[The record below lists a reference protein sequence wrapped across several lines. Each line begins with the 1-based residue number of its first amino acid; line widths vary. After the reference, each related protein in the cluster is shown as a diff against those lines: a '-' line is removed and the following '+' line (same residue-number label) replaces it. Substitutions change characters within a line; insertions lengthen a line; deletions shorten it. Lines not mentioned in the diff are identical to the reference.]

1 MARAVGGTIGNYK
14 GRLGKVSA
22 RIVNGETIISAR
34 SASFKESKNPK
45 HIEVKQK
52 FAVTST
58 FTKGVLKLPALFRIW
73 KLNKGPKLSEFNEVF
88 RNNYTFSSI
97 KAPTMQNIIT
107 PQGFTSPFTSAV
119 INEGNLIVALSAL
132 NSIIIVKNSEVNIS
146 INAVICHY
154 DPLEKTDLYFRITS
168 VSKEVT
174 DFNFSE
180 PCNLEMK
187 LNVESAAIVGKYNK
201 KIIYLAVATKSA
213 YNDIIRYS
221 QSRSIL
227 SD

>member
-1 MARAVGGTIGNYK
+1 MARAVGGTIGNFK

-22 RIVNGETIISAR
+22 RVVNGETILSAR

-58 FTKGVLKLPALFRIW
+58 FTKGVLELPALFRIW
-73 KLNKGPKLSEFNEVF
+73 KLNKTPKLSEFNEVF
-88 RNNYTFSSI
+88 KCNYAFSSI

-107 PQGFTSPFTSAV
+107 PQGFTSPITSAV
-119 INEGNLIVALSAL
+119 INEGKLTVALSAL
-132 NSIIIVKNSEVNIS
+132 NSIIIVNNDEINIS
-146 INAVICHY
+146 INAVICNY
-154 DPLEKTDLYFRITS
+154 DPLEENDPYFEITP
-168 VSKEVT
+168 VSKEIL

-187 LNVESAAIVGKYNK
+187 LNIESAAIVGKYKK
-201 KIIYLAVATKSA
+201 KIIFLAVATKSA
-213 YNDIIRYS
+213 YNEIVRYS
-221 QSRSIL
+221 QSL
-227 SD
+227 SLSSD

>member
-1 MARAVGGTIGNYK
+1 MARAVGGTIGNFK

-58 FTKGVLKLPALFRIW
+58 FTKGVLKLPALFQIW
-73 KLNKGPKLSEFNEVF
+73 KLNKAPKLSEFNEVF
-88 RNNYTFSSI
+88 RNNYAFSSI

-107 PQGFTSPFTSAV
+107 PQGFTPPFISAV
-119 INEGNLIVALSAL
+119 INEEKLTVALSAM
-132 NSIIIVKNSEVNIS
+132 NSIILVNNNEVNIS
-146 INAVICHY
+146 INAVICNY
-154 DPLEKTDLYFRITS
+154 DPLEENDPYFEITP
-168 VSKEVT
+168 VSKEIL

-180 PCNLEMK
+180 PCNLELK
-187 LNVESAAIVGKYNK
+187 LDVESSATVEKYNK
-201 KIIYLAVATKSA
+201 KIIYLAVATKSV

-221 QSRSIL
+221 QSL
-227 SD
+227 SLSSD